1 MLRFSI
7 RRLHG
12 AVLDGCERGA
22 PNFVPE
28 EDLKD
33 MMRKA
38 LVCVAML
45 MVCGGL
51 AWGQSAAP
59 AAPVGAATTTGQT
72 TAPQTAPAK
81 GQLHEWWRG
90 RYFTQTWNAPDETK
104 LPLISVKGNRFV
116 DPTGQPMLFRG
127 VNIADPD
134 KVDSQGHWNREL
146 FEKVKATGAN
156 VVRIPVHPV
165 AWRGRGPKEYL
176 ALLDQAVE
184 WSTDLGIYVDIDW
197 HSIGNLKEGVFESP
211 IYETSLPETLNFWRT
226 IAAHYKGNHTVAFFE
241 LFNEPSVSS
250 GRFGTM
256 TWEEWRDINE
266 EMINIIRSFNKDTI
280 PLVAGLDWAYDLSGV
295 RTSPIRAE
303 NIGYVAHPYPNKRT
317 QPWPPKW
324 EEDFGF
330 AASKYP
336 MIATEIGFDTSYGP
350 KQQGLDY
357 GHEITSYLESRG
369 ISWTSWCFDP
379 EWGPRMLKSWS
390 FDLTDSGQLFSD
402 VMHAAPT
409 PVGGP
414 VKP

>member
-1 MLRFSI
+1 
-7 RRLHG
+7 
-12 AVLDGCERGA
+12 
-22 PNFVPE
+22 
-28 EDLKD
+28 

-38 LVCVAML
+38 LVCVAIG

-51 AWGQSAAP
+51 AWCQSAATAQAGQAGP
-59 AAPVGAATTTGQT
+59 QAGPQT
-72 TAPQTAPAK
+72 TPQAVPAK
-81 GQLHEWWRG
+81 GQLHDWWRG
-90 RYFTQTWNAPDETK
+90 RYFTQTWNAPDGTK

-116 DPTGQPMLFRG
+116 DPTGTPMLFRG

-134 KVDSQGHWNREL
+134 KVDSEGHWNREL
-146 FEKVKATGAN
+146 FEKVKASGAN

-184 WSTDLGIYVDIDW
+184 WSTDLGMYVDIDW

-266 EMINIIRSFNKDTI
+266 EMINIIRAYNKDTI

-336 MIATEIGFDTSYGP
+336 MIATEIGFDTNTGAQYSGV
-350 KQQGLDY
+350 GDY
-357 GHEITSYLESRG
+357 GHQITSYLESRG
-369 ISWTSWCFDP
+369 ISWTAWCFDP
-379 EWGPRMLKSWS
+379 TWGPRMLKSWNYE
-390 FDLTDSGQLFSD
+390 LTDAGQLFSD
-402 VMHAAPT
+402 VMHAVPT
-409 PVGGP
+409 PLGGV
-414 VKP
+414 VK

>member
-1 MLRFSI
+1 
-7 RRLHG
+7 
-12 AVLDGCERGA
+12 
-22 PNFVPE
+22 
-28 EDLKD
+28 
-33 MMRKA
+33 
-38 LVCVAML
+38 
-45 MVCGGL
+45 MVGGGM

-59 AAPVGAATTTGQT
+59 AAPASAQPAQAAQATPQA
-72 TAPQTAPAK
+72 APQATPPKA
-81 GQLHEWWRG
+81 QLHEWWRG
-90 RYFTQTWNAPDETK
+90 RYFTQPWNAADGTK

-116 DPTGQPMLFRG
+116 DPTGAPMLFRG

-134 KVDSQGHWNREL
+134 KVESEGHWNREL

-184 WSTDLGIYVDIDW
+184 WSTDLGVYVDIDW

-226 IAAHYKGNHTVAFFE
+226 IAAHYKGYHTVAFFE

-256 TWEEWRDINE
+256 TWEVWRDINE
-266 EMINIIRSFNKDTI
+266 EMINIIRAYNKDTI

-295 RTSPIRAE
+295 RTSPVRAE

-317 QPWPPKW
+317 QPWPPRW

-336 MIATEIGFDTSYGP
+336 MIATEIGFETNTGAQYSGV
-350 KQQGLDY
+350 GDY
-357 GHEITSYLESRG
+357 GHQITSYLESRG
-369 ISWTSWCFDP
+369 ISWTAWCFDP
-379 EWGPRMLKSWS
+379 EWGPRMLKNWNY
-390 FDLTDSGQLFSD
+390 DLTDAGQLFSD
-402 VMHAAPT
+402 VMHADPT
-409 PVGGP
+409 PVGGA

>member
-1 MLRFSI
+1 
-7 RRLHG
+7 
-12 AVLDGCERGA
+12 
-22 PNFVPE
+22 
-28 EDLKD
+28 
-33 MMRKA
+33 MRKA
-38 LVCVAML
+38 LVCVAL
-45 MVCGGL
+45 GVICGGL
-51 AWGQSAAP
+51 AWGQNAAP
-59 AAPVGAATTTGQT
+59 AAPASAQPAPAVQAAPQVTPQT
-72 TAPQTAPAK
+72 TPTK
-81 GQLHEWWRG
+81 SQLHEWWRG
-90 RYFTQTWNAPDETK
+90 RYFTQTWNAPDGTR

-134 KVDSQGHWNREL
+134 KVESEGHWNREL

-256 TWEEWRDINE
+256 TWEEWRGINE
-266 EMINIIRSFNKDTI
+266 EMINIIRAYNKDTI

-336 MIATEIGFDTSYGP
+336 MIATEIGFETNPGAQYSGA
-350 KQQGLDY
+350 GDY
-357 GHEITSYLESRG
+357 GHQITGYLESHG
-369 ISWTSWCFDP
+369 ISWTAWCFDP
-379 EWGPRMLKSWS
+379 EWGPRMLKSWNY
-390 FDLTDSGQLFSD
+390 DLTESGQLFSD
-402 VMHAAPT
+402 VMHAPPAA
-409 PVGGP
+409 VGGV

>member
-1 MLRFSI
+1 MI
-7 RRLHG
+7 RNALVSVAL
-12 AVLDGCERGA
+12 AVL
-22 PNFVPE
+22 
-28 EDLKD
+28 
-33 MMRKA
+33 
-38 LVCVAML
+38 
-45 MVCGGL
+45 CGGL
-51 AWGQSAAP
+51 AMGQNAPASAATAQAAQSATQP
-59 AAPVGAATTTGQT
+59 ALPKEQ
-72 TAPQTAPAK
+72 P
-81 GQLHEWWRG
+81 HEWWRG
-90 RYFTQTWNAPDETK
+90 HYFTQTWNAPDGTK

-134 KVDSQGHWNREL
+134 KVESEGHWNREL

-156 VVRIPVHPV
+156 VVRIPVHPA

-226 IAAHYKGNHTVAFFE
+226 IAAHYRGNHTVAFFE
-241 LFNEPSVSS
+241 LFNEPSVAG

-266 EMINIIRSFNKDTI
+266 EMIGIIRAWNKDTI
-280 PLVAGLDWAYDLSGV
+280 PLVAGLDWAYDLTGI
-295 RTSPIRAE
+295 RTSPIRAD
-303 NIGYVAHPYPNKRT
+303 NIGYTAHPYPNKRT

-336 MIATEIGFDTSYGP
+336 MIATEIGFDSGQYGP
-350 KQQGLDY
+350 KELGIVY
-357 GHEITSYLESRG
+357 GHQITSYLESRG
-369 ISWTSWCFDP
+369 IGWTAWCFDP
-379 EWGPRMLKSWS
+379 TWGPTMLKSWNY
-390 FDLTDSGQLFSD
+390 DLTDAGQLFSD
-402 VMHAAPT
+402 VMHAPPT
-409 PVGGP
+409 PLGGP
-414 VKP
+414 VKQ